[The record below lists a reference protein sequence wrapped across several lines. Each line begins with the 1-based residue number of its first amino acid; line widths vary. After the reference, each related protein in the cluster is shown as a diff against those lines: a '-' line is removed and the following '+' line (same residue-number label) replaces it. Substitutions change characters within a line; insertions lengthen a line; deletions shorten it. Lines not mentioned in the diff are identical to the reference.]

1 MNFDADLQD
10 RLQKAFDEIVKLKK
24 ENFEESCQRQ
34 QVEKELLLVRKKV
47 NFFCIFLFSLSS
59 LMYVF
64 NSHSSME
71 THYSVM
77 SKLLLHY

>member
-34 QVEKELLLVRKKV
+34 QVEKELLVVRKKV
-47 NFFCIFLFSLSS
+47 NFFCIFLFLTFFTN
-59 LMYVF
+59 LCF
-64 NSHSSME
+64 
-71 THYSVM
+71 
-77 SKLLLHY
+77 KLTLDY

>member
-34 QVEKELLLVRKKV
+34 QVEKELLVVRKKV
-47 NFFCIFLFSLSS
+47 NFCIFLFSLSS
-59 LMYVF
+59 LMYDF
-64 NSHSSME
+64 NSHSSLE
-71 THYSVM
+71 THYSVIIEA
-77 SKLLLHY
+77 HNF